1 MGTIRDALDN
11 LAEKVGVAEAA
22 ANDLTIADKIDTITA
37 AISTQ
42 SNSKDIA
49 EAVEKFGTAMPYHEA
64 EYDLLTEEPSD
75 WSTNYFD
82 YYYKEGSEYISVS
95 KVDKYDLTES
105 EPEDWSTNYS
115 EYFTESSG
123 VYTHVSAVPSANLAT
138 LYKSDA
144 AINADGSEIQG
155 VPTYDLYKASVSG
168 EKEYTLDAS
177 SVSSGAAI
185 DVWDYDSSDNA
196 LSKLYN
202 VTTEPQVPAS
212 FTTSSNA
219 ATIKVQ
225 MPKNVTDV
233 SVTTLVVPTWTSN
246 TYYSYEGKVVP
257 TFEANTYYKKDNW
270 S

>member
-1 MGTIRDALDN
+1 MAILESVKK
-11 LAEKVGVAEAA
+11 LATKVGADT
-22 ANDLTIADKIDTITA
+22 NGRTIAEQINIINRHLD
-37 AISTQ
+37 STG
-42 SNSKDIA
+42 SRDIA
-49 EAVEKFGTAMPYHEA
+49 EAVSKFADVMPHHED

-95 KVDKYDLTES
+95 KVDKYDLTDS

-123 VYTHVSAVPSANLAT
+123 VYTPVSAVPSSNLAT
-138 LYKSDA
+138 LYKSSA
-144 AINADGSEIQG
+144 AINYDGSEQPG

-177 SVSSGAAI
+177 SVPSGATLK
-185 DVWDYDSSDNA
+185 VWDYDSSDNA
-196 LSKLYN
+196 ISEIYLSSD
-202 VTTEPQVPAS
+202 VPGS

-225 MPKNVTDV
+225 MSKSATNT
-233 SVTTLVVPTWTSN
+233 SVTTLVVPTWTSD

-270 S
+270 K

>member
-1 MGTIRDALDN
+1 MSTIRDALDN
-11 LAEKVGVAEAA
+11 LAEKVGVADIA

-37 AISTQ
+37 AISTP

-49 EAVEKFGTAMPYHEA
+49 DAVEKFGEAMPAYEA
-64 EYDLLTEEPSD
+64 SYDLLETEPSD
-75 WSTNYFD
+75 WSTKYFN

-123 VYTHVSAVPSANLAT
+123 VYTPVSAVPSENLVT
-138 LYKSDA
+138 FYKSNA
-144 AINADGSEIQG
+144 AINADGSETQG
-155 VPTYDLYKASVSG
+155 IPTYDLYKGSVSG
-168 EKEYTLDAS
+168 GKEYTIDAS
-177 SVSSGAAI
+177 LAPSDENVK
-185 DVWDYDSSDNA
+185 VWDYDSSDNA
-196 LSKLYN
+196 ISQIYN
-202 VTTEPQVPAS
+202 VFTEPQVPGS

-225 MPKNVTDV
+225 IPKNATNV